1 MCLISRYCDLL
12 KIKIFYVYIEL
23 FRTIILTSS
32 PSITNT
38 FKRIITTK
46 CLCKVLFWF
55 LVNILRKQDEAEW
68 AFDSTQKPSVVCN
81 QLWVKGLGRYACDMD
96 WHPRYWVSLMIT
108 EIALKMVRTCCLSS
122 WHICYPKKVYW
133 IRCCEGFSVEW
144 FLLGCDTMHICR
156 KSLKF
161 QRNMMHIVSAMKMV
175 VAHFHLSTVQMLYCT
190 DWCWNNCDHFLCF
203 LVLMVLGMETE
214 S

>member
-38 FKRIITTK
+38 FKRIITSK
-46 CLCKVLFWF
+46 YLCKVRFWF

-133 IRCCEGFSVEW
+133 IRCCEGFSVVVSSGMWHHAYLQEVTEVSEEHDAHS
-144 FLLGCDTMHICR
+144 FCHEDGGGIFPSIYCANVALHRLM
-156 KSLKF
+156 LK
-161 QRNMMHIVSAMKMV
+161 
-175 VAHFHLSTVQMLYCT
+175 
-190 DWCWNNCDHFLCF
+190 
-203 LVLMVLGMETE
+203 
-214 S
+214 